1 MAPVTTPYRG
11 LTLCDKRIELQG
23 MIAFAEQ
30 HLRIGAGQDHTL
42 LVHQIHM
49 PCLTMMQR
57 WQKTSGIGFSKQDPG
72 AEKSGRLSSRRAD
85 GNGQENQGFGESL
98 HIFKGARAE
107 ISCV

>member
-30 HLRIGAGQDHTL
+30 HLRIGAGQNHPL

-57 WQKTSGIGFSKQDPG
+57 WQETSGIGFSQEDPG
-72 AEKSGRLSSRRAD
+72 AEKSGRLSRRRAD
-85 GNGQENQGFGESL
+85 GNGEGNQGFGERPD
-98 HIFKGARAE
+98 IFKGARAGM
-107 ISCV
+107 SCV